1 MIKSMTGFGHFEI
14 IRETYKMTVEIKSVN
29 HRYLDLNIRMP
40 KKFNCFEAGI
50 RNILKS
56 YIIRGKVDIF
66 INYESYAEDKTVLR
80 CNKRLAKEYME
91 CFEQLSKELDIAN
104 DITLSKLSKYS
115 EIIVVEH
122 IAEEEEQLWDR
133 LSPVIYK
140 AAENF
145 VETRCIE
152 GEQLRADLTL
162 KLDEM
167 INTIQ
172 EIEVYAPQV
181 IADYKVKLTNK
192 VNELLESRSIDE
204 SRIITEVTI
213 FADKICVDE
222 EIVRLKSHLESVKSL
237 FEDGTGVGRQ
247 LDFIAQ
253 EMNREANTILSKS
266 NDLKISDK
274 AILLKTAI
282 EKIREQIQNIE

>member
-1 MIKSMTGFGHFEI
+1 MIKSMTGFGYFEAVS
-14 IRETYKMTVEIKSVN
+14 ETYKMTVEIKSVN

-56 YIIRGKVDIF
+56 YILRGKVDIF
-66 INYESYAEDKTVLR
+66 INYESYVEDKTVLR
-80 CNKRLAKEYME
+80 CNKKLAKEYME
-91 CFEQLSKELDIAN
+91 CFNQLSKELNIDN
-104 DITLSKLSKYS
+104 DITLSKLSQYP
-115 EIIVVEH
+115 EIIVTEH
-122 IAEEEEQLWDR
+122 VAEEEDNLWDI
-133 LSPVIYK
+133 LAQVLYK

-145 VETRCIE
+145 VEARSIE
-152 GEQLRADLTL
+152 GEQLRVDLTS

-167 INTIQ
+167 IKAIH
-172 EIEVYAPQV
+172 EIEVYAPQI
-181 IADYKVKLTNK
+181 IADYKVKLTDK
-192 VNELLESRSIDE
+192 VSELLENRNIDE
-204 SRIITEVTI
+204 NRIITEVTI

-222 EIVRLKSHLESVKSL
+222 EIVRLKSHIESVKSL
-237 FEDGTGVGRQ
+237 FEDGVGVGRQ

-266 NDLKISDK
+266 NDLKISDR
-274 AILLKTAI
+274 AILLKTEI